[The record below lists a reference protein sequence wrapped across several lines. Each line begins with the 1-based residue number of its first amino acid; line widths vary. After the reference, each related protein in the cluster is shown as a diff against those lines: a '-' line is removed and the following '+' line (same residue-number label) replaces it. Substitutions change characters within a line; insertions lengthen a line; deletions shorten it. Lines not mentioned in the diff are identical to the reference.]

1 MGFKGKVSSIIRSR
15 DAKTLFSNFVWL
27 SVLKIAGYVFPL
39 ITLPYLSR
47 VIGVSGFG
55 EIAFAISVM
64 VFFETFTDFGFNYT
78 ATRDI
83 ARCREDKN
91 ATSVIFSNVFWSK
104 VLLGIVAFAVLCL
117 LIFIV
122 PALNEKCELLLLTFL
137 YIPGHIIF
145 PDWFFQAMEDM
156 KYITILN
163 VVSKALFTA
172 LVFVV
177 INKPADYIWQPLLNA
192 IGYWVS
198 GVIAMWFIYKHF
210 GVRILKPSIPD
221 IINSIKSSANMF
233 VSLILPNLYT
243 NLSTILLRT
252 TCGDI
257 ATGLYDAGVRFINLI
272 NQLFDVLSRAFYP
285 FLSRNINR
293 HKVYVGISGAGSVL
307 ASLGLFFGAEL
318 LVDIFY
324 TAEFSS
330 AVIVIRIMAISPVSL
345 FLINTYGINYLMLIG
360 KEQLYRN
367 IIITYS
373 IIGLLITLVLTP
385 KFGYIGMAMT
395 ITVVWLLRGVTTFVY
410 ARKCRNCE

>member
-1 MGFKGKVSSIIRSR
+1 
-15 DAKTLFSNFVWL
+15 
-27 SVLKIAGYVFPL
+27 
-39 ITLPYLSR
+39 
-47 VIGVSGFG
+47 
-55 EIAFAISVM
+55 
-64 VFFETFTDFGFNYT
+64 
-78 ATRDI
+78 
-83 ARCREDKN
+83 
-91 ATSVIFSNVFWSK
+91 
-104 VLLGIVAFAVLCL
+104 
-117 LIFIV
+117 
-122 PALNEKCELLLLTFL
+122 
-137 YIPGHIIF
+137 
-145 PDWFFQAMEDM
+145 MEDM

-221 IINSIKSSANMF
+221 IIKSIKSSANMF

-345 FLINTYGINYLMLIG
+345 FLINTYGINYLVLIG